1 MQSMRASQ
9 VYKAFAVGIIA
20 IAATVSGHVLA
31 QSKVLADKAGMTV
44 YTFDKDSPGKS
55 VCYGDCAAAWPPV
68 AAGSMPG
75 GVDFSLISRDDGTR
89 QAAYKGKPL
98 YLFVGDQKPG
108 EMTGDKL
115 QNVWHV
121 VVPAGRQVTG
131 SANPAAYSAGNSS
144 GY

>member
-55 VCYGDCAAAWPPV
+55 ACYGDCAAAWPPV
-68 AAGSMPG
+68 AAGNMSG
-75 GVDFSLISRDDGTR
+75 GADFSVISRDDGTR
-89 QAAYKGKPL
+89 QVTYKGKPL
-98 YLFVGDQKPG
+98 YLFVGDKKPG
-108 EMTGDKL
+108 DRTGDKL

-121 VVPAGRQVTG
+121 VAPAGRQVTS
-131 SANPAAYSAGNSS
+131 SANPAAYSTGSSS